1 MMLRLLTTIAAVA
14 VFTSHASGTTP
25 RAADRHVLHHCENV
39 LAHAAKAARAAKKQR
54 GGAAEVD
61 RCRMVI
67 REFVS
72 RDSRMTVDQNG
83 KMMR

>member
-14 VFTSHASGTTP
+14 AFTSHASGTMP

>member
-1 MMLRLLTTIAAVA
+1 MMLRLLTAIVAVA
-14 VFTSHASGTTP
+14 AFTSHASGTPP

-54 GGAAEVD
+54 GDAKEVD

-72 RDSRMTVDQNG
+72 RDSRMPVDQNG
-83 KMMR
+83 KTVH